1 MVPALQEFQR
11 EMGVKNV
18 IDCFA
23 RCYGARISLNKNG
36 DTVDEDAALILEN
49 LHASGY
55 KNVDRLLC
63 FDLSTT
69 RLVLKD
75 LANLHA
81 TVIALKLKKPE
92 VFQKRVKAFCHDY
105 IPKKD
110 IIQPMQA
117 ILKRILEENE
127 KCRHLASKISY
138 WGENEDQRKPRE
150 PFATL
155 MHYDMWVNN
164 TMQKFVD
171 GVPVDNKIVDFQIYT
186 YRSAASDV
194 FFLLFSSV
202 QLEVLKRCLDSLLEY
217 YHEHF
222 IAVLEMLKCD
232 TNQFGF
238 QKFLEEMKL
247 EAEYEFDHAL
257 YFSTFVVQGKKITSE
272 LSEQS
277 FDPEK
282 LYKGINDTA
291 RRRAWYMALECEK
304 RGWLY

>member
-1 MVPALQEFQR
+1 
-11 EMGVKNV
+11 
-18 IDCFA
+18 
-23 RCYGARISLNKNG
+23 
-36 DTVDEDAALILEN
+36 
-49 LHASGY
+49 
-55 KNVDRLLC
+55 
-63 FDLSTT
+63 
-69 RLVLKD
+69 
-75 LANLHA
+75 
-81 TVIALKLKKPE
+81 
-92 VFQKRVKAFCHDY
+92 
-105 IPKKD
+105 
-110 IIQPMQA
+110 MQS

-127 KCRHLASKISY
+127 KCRRFASKISY
-138 WGENEDQRKPRE
+138 WGEKEDQRKPRE

-155 MHYDMWVNN
+155 THYDMWVNN

-202 QLEVLKRCLDSLLEY
+202 QLEVLRRCLDSLLKF

-232 TNQFGF
+232 TNKFGF
-238 QKFLEEMKL
+238 DKFIEEIRL

-257 YFSTFVVQGKKITSE
+257 YFSTFVVQGKKKTSE
-272 LSEQS
+272 LNEHS

-282 LYKGINDTA
+282 LYKDINDTA

-304 RGWLY
+304 RGWLPCSKRIF